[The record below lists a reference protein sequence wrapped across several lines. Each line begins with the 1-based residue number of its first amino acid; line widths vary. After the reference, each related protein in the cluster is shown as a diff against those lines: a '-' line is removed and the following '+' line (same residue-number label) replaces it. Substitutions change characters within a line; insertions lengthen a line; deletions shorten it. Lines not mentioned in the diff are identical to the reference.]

1 MFHKNLFL
9 LKAEFCDRAKII
21 FFQQIFFPKTNDIV
35 YYKDK
40 GGKEM
45 KGLKIFLIAFIGIVA
60 LSCAKSLPKYPYTFD
75 AQIIS
80 SLDPE
85 TVQVRSSGTW
95 ENGEGALLEAKMN
108 AVWVVIQTL
117 AQTDQEKL
125 LVERNKERVYSD
137 IDRFVMVQGSPS
149 RKQTPEGKINIQ
161 ITAVVRKK
169 LLEDSLVSAGY
180 IQKREE
186 IIEVLENPSIIVIP
200 SDAVRNADWAEF
212 VANEINS
219 YLTTRK
225 FEVLNPDTLDKLY
238 GMASQVE
245 SLEGLPQDPVAKIAL
260 SVGSDIYI
268 TFEGKF
274 EEREVGRDK
283 TVKAVAS
290 VKAFETT
297 TARLIGSSTGFS
309 KELVAG
315 PGKDRVTMSEAVRDA
330 IDKVLTQVMDY
341 WKSDMR
347 KGKQFLIMLYGDFST
362 LEKQKDAV
370 DSIKEMSSDYKR
382 EVSTKNLMTFRIW
395 FKGKSDEVLFEL
407 QDKMSKRALK
417 ISPVVQN
424 RKMLQIK
431 VEQ

>member
-1 MFHKNLFL
+1 MNRKSIGDLTFSGSRFPSYFL
-9 LKAEFCDRAKII
+9 
-21 FFQQIFFPKTNDIV
+21 
-35 YYKDK
+35 
-40 GGKEM
+40 
-45 KGLKIFLIAFIGIVA
+45 IFLISVFFV
-60 LSCAKSLPKYPYTFD
+60 SCAKSLPKYPYTYD
-75 AQIIS
+75 AQIIT

-95 ENGEGALLEAKMN
+95 DNGEGALLEAKMN
-108 AVWVVIQTL
+108 AVWAVIQTL

-125 LVERNKERVYSD
+125 LVERNKERIYSD
-137 IDRFVMVQGSPS
+137 IDRFVMVEGSPR
-149 RKQTPEGKINIQ
+149 RKQTPEGKINIE

-169 LLEDSLVSAGY
+169 LLEESLVSAGY

-186 IIEVLENPSIIVIP
+186 IIEILENPSIVVIP
-200 SDAVRNADWAEF
+200 SDAVKNENWAEF
-212 VANEINS
+212 VANEVNS

-238 GMASQVE
+238 NMAGQIE
-245 SLEGLPQDPVAKIAL
+245 ALEGLPQDPTAKIAL

-274 EEREVGRDK
+274 EEKQVGKDK

-290 VKAFETT
+290 LKAFETT
-297 TARLIGSSTGFS
+297 TGRLIGSSTGFS

-330 IDKVLTQVMDY
+330 VDKVLTQVMDY
-341 WKSDMR
+341 WKSDIK
-347 KGKQFLIMLYGDFST
+347 KGKQFLIMLYGDFT
-362 LEKQKDAV
+362 ELERQKQAV
-370 DSIKEMSSDYKR
+370 DSIKEISSDYKR

-395 FKGKSDEVLFEL
+395 FKGKSDEVLFDL
-407 QDKMSKRALK
+407 QDKMSKRGMK

-424 RKMLQIK
+424 RKMLQIRVSK
-431 VEQ
+431 